1 MNFIVVLGMFGIGAY
16 LLQIVFGMKQI
27 KHFNETY
34 QMLRRKGK
42 VAIGRR
48 AGKIKAGNIVMF
60 AVNNNGDILESVK
73 MQGVTVMAKFKSL
86 PQFNGLNIHDL
97 SENHDLVAKE
107 NKLMQQAIMNAREI
121 YIRVEAGNYVEDSP
135 VSPLMN
141 ARIHMNIA
149 KESIQKKLKRGV
161 E

>member
-48 AGKIKAGNIVMF
+48 AGKIKAGTIVMF

-97 SENHDLVAKE
+97 SENHDLV
-107 NKLMQQAIMNAREI
+107 QQAIMNAREI

>member
-48 AGKIKAGNIVMF
+48 AGKIKAGTIVMF

-73 MQGVTVMAKFKSL
+73 MQGVTVMAKF
-86 PQFNGLNIHDL
+86 
-97 SENHDLVAKE
+97 
-107 NKLMQQAIMNAREI
+107 
-121 YIRVEAGNYVEDSP
+121 
-135 VSPLMN
+135 
-141 ARIHMNIA
+141 
-149 KESIQKKLKRGV
+149 
-161 E
+161 